1 VAFGDVM
8 QIPVDDTGGE
18 LQSSSRFT
26 SRASWPSLKRSK
38 SPSLDTPQ
46 SEEEEMEEEDDA
58 DNNDDS
64 NC

>member
-1 VAFGDVM
+1 M
-8 QIPVDDTGGE
+8 DDTGGE
-18 LQSSSRFT
+18 SQSSSRFT

-46 SEEEEMEEEDDA
+46 SEEEEMEEEDDV

-64 NC
+64 NY